1 MLIELFHDFRT
12 SAIFFDKQ
20 HPHEDSRSSE
30 NGFQTTYATISHIQ
44 TFPITGNLME
54 ATVYLED
61 NEYIALCDLLKLAG
75 LAESGGQAKAF
86 IAEGLVL
93 RNGET
98 ETRKTAKIR
107 GGEVIEF
114 DGARLEIAD
123 GYDPEE

>member
-1 MLIELFHDFRT
+1 MH
-12 SAIFFDKQ
+12 
-20 HPHEDSRSSE
+20 
-30 NGFQTTYATISHIQ
+30 
-44 TFPITGNLME
+44 

-75 LAESGGQAKAF
+75 LTGSGGQAKAA
-86 IAEGLVL
+86 IADGLVL

-114 DGARLEIAD
+114 NGAVLEIEN
-123 GYDPEE
+123 GYDPEET